1 MKGDG
6 AISQNHARGDG
17 HERRHP
23 HVHGHDH
30 RHAPANFGRAFAIG
44 IVVNFGFVV
53 VESVYGVI
61 ANSMALL
68 ADAGHNFGD
77 VLGLVAAW
85 GASIL
90 ARRTPTRRY
99 TYGLRS
105 TTILAALSNAVLLL
119 LAVGAI
125 GVEAI
130 QRLLHPAPVAEHTV
144 IAVSF
149 IGVVVNGITALMF
162 MSGRK
167 DDLNIRGAFLHMA
180 ADAAVSLGVVIAGF
194 VILSTG
200 WLWLDPAVSL
210 GIAAIIFLGTWRLLR
225 GSVNLALD
233 AVPEGI
239 EPDTVRRY
247 LSNLPDVEKMHDLHI
262 WAMSTTE
269 TALTC
274 HLVMPAGH
282 PDDARIAQIA
292 AELNDR
298 FGIAHVTIQVET
310 GDPGSVCVLV
320 PDHVV

>member
-1 MKGDG
+1 MKSG
-6 AISQNHARGDG
+6 AISRDDAGRAG
-17 HERRHP
+17 HQHRHP
-23 HVHGHDH
+23 HGPGHDH
-30 RHAPANFGRAFAIG
+30 SHAPANFGKAFAIG
-44 IVVNFGFVV
+44 IVINSGFVV
-53 VESVYGVI
+53 AECIYGVI

-85 GASIL
+85 VASIL
-90 ARRTPTRRY
+90 ARRIPTRRY

-119 LAVGAI
+119 VAVGAI

-130 QRLLHPAPVAEHTV
+130 QRLFQPAPVAEFTV

-149 IGVVVNGITALMF
+149 IGVIVNGITALLF

-210 GIAAIIFLGTWRLLR
+210 AIAAIIFLGTWRLLR

-239 EPDTVRRY
+239 EPDAVRRY
-247 LSNLPDVEKMHDLHI
+247 LVDLPDVDKIHDLHI

-310 GDPGSVCVLV
+310 GDPDSVCVLV

>member
-1 MKGDG
+1 MKSDG
-6 AISQNHARGDG
+6 TIPQNHAQGDG
-17 HERRHP
+17 HEHRHP
-23 HVHGHDH
+23 HAHGHDH

-77 VLGLVAAW
+77 VLGLLTAW
-85 GASIL
+85 GASVL
-90 ARRTPTRRY
+90 SRRIPTRRY

-130 QRLLHPAPVAEHTV
+130 QRLLQPAPVAEHTV

-149 IGVVVNGITALMF
+149 IGVVVNGVTALMF

-167 DDLNIRGAFLHMA
+167 DDLNIHGAFLHMVS
-180 ADAAVSLGVVIAGF
+180 DAAVSLGVVIAGF

-247 LSNLPDVEKMHDLHI
+247 LVDLPDVEKMHDLHI

-274 HLVMPAGH
+274 HLVMPTGH

>member
-1 MKGDG
+1 MRGGTRD
-6 AISQNHARGDG
+6 HAGSAR
-17 HERRHP
+17 HKHHHP
-23 HVHGHDH
+23 HAHGHDH
-30 RHAPANFGRAFAIG
+30 DHAPASFSRAFAIG

-53 VESVYGVI
+53 AECVYGVV

-77 VLGLVAAW
+77 VLGLAAAW
-85 GASIL
+85 AASIL
-90 ARRTPTRRY
+90 ARRIPTRRY

-119 LAVGAI
+119 VAVGAI

-130 QRLLHPAPVAEHTV
+130 QRLLHPAPVAELTV
-144 IAVSF
+144 IVVSS
-149 IGVVVNGITALMF
+149 IGVVVNGITALLF

-167 DDLNIRGAFLHMA
+167 DDLNIHGAFLHMVS
-180 ADAAVSLGVVIAGF
+180 DAAVSLGVVIAGF

-210 GIAAIIFLGTWRLLR
+210 GIAAIIFLATWRLLR

-233 AVPEGI
+233 ALPQGM
-239 EPDTVRRY
+239 EPAAVRRY
-247 LSNLPDVEKMHDLHI
+247 LVDLPDVEKMHDLHI
-262 WAMSTTE
+262 WAMGTTE

-274 HLVMPAGH
+274 HLVMPTGH

-310 GDPGSVCVLV
+310 GDPDSVCVLV